1 MLKIKNKNTG
11 SELKNANNKFNMEA
25 GKEIGVHWLN
35 DDYSTEK
42 IIYAYEL
49 GLKNKL

>member
-11 SELKNANNKFNMEA
+11 SELKKANDKFNMEA

-35 DDYSTEK
+35 DDFPTKK
-42 IIYAYEL
+42 IIYGYEL